1 MERYKVRCSDS
12 CVILQ
17 IIHRVGDGS
26 FGMVM
31 KAVNIY
37 TGEIVCARGTLHSPE
52 VAIKRIKKEYMS
64 WEESVRL
71 KEVEVCECV

>member
-37 TGEIVCARGTLHSPE
+37 TGEIVCARGTLHSP
-52 VAIKRIKKEYMS
+52 
-64 WEESVRL
+64 
-71 KEVEVCECV
+71 